1 MWFPS
6 GRSMTSNSC
15 SPTLAAMQEYAPW
28 PCHMTKGTHKAA
40 QSAQYDLTEL
50 YWHISGD
57 FEEISWSRTPLCG
70 YFFFNFL
77 QFSAKLRY
85 LGDLLQVLN

>member
-6 GRSMTSNSC
+6 GRSTTSNSC
-15 SPTLAAMQEYAPW
+15 SPTLAAMQEFAPW

-40 QSAQYDLTEL
+40 P
-50 YWHISGD
+50 SGQTLRKTARAGLR
-57 FEEISWSRTPLCG
+57 FVAI
-70 YFFFNFL
+70 FNFL

-85 LGDLLQVLN
+85 LLQYCIRNSKFDPDYI